1 MDLLKTLLEGK
12 YKMSVGS
19 NEMDKLKKREIEMS
33 RDTTPKALK
42 EILQF
47 KIVYWGP
54 GESGKTT
61 NYFRLREK
69 FNGIVLNK
77 GISIETTDGRTLWQD
92 SIRISFF
99 LNLGEVKFNVIAQ
112 IVTCTGQ
119 ERFLQ
124 TREYVLDGADGVVF
138 VGDSDPDKM
147 EQNKRSFR
155 ELLSFTKKIKV
166 PYVIQLNKR
175 DIEDAIDIGVFK
187 RQLGLPISELYD
199 DGTRV
204 IYPVIALSGENVK
217 ECFEDL
223 IIQVIFNYF
232 KNKLNLI

>member
-1 MDLLKTLLEGK
+1 MDLHKAFLEGK
-12 YKMSVGS
+12 FKMSGGS
-19 NEMDKLKKREIEMS
+19 NGKGKVKKEKTDIS
-33 RDTTPKALK
+33 KDTTSNTLK
-42 EILQF
+42 EVLQF
-47 KIVYWGP
+47 RVVYWGP

-99 LNLGEVKFNVIAQ
+99 INLGDIKFNIIAQ

-138 VGDSDPDKM
+138 VGDSAPEKI

-155 ELLSFTKKIKV
+155 ELISFTKKQKV
-166 PYVIQLNKR
+166 PFVVQLNKR
-175 DIEDAIDIGVFK
+175 DLENAIPVQEFK
-187 RQLGLPISELYD
+187 KQLGLPAIESYE
-199 DGTRV
+199 DGTLV
-204 IYPVIALSGENVK
+204 IYPVIALTGDNVK

-232 KNKLNLI
+232 KYKLNLI

>member
-1 MDLLKTLLEGK
+1 
-12 YKMSVGS
+12 MSVGS
-19 NEMDKLKKREIEMS
+19 NKENDLKQEKEKKNHSILN
-33 RDTTPKALK
+33 RDTTPQTLK

-47 KIVYWGP
+47 RIVYWGP

-99 LNLGEVKFNVIAQ
+99 INLGVVKFNIIAQ

-138 VGDSDPDKM
+138 VGDSDPEKI

-155 ELLSFTKKIKV
+155 ELLSFTKKNKI
-166 PYVIQLNKR
+166 PFVIQLNKR
-175 DIEDAIDIGVFK
+175 DLENAIAIEQFK
-187 RQLGLPISELYD
+187 KQLGLPHCEYYE
-199 DGTRV
+199 DGTQV
-204 IYPVIALSGENVK
+204 VYPTIALTGDNVK
-217 ECFEDL
+217 QCFEDL

-232 KNKLNLI
+232 KNQLNLI

>member
-1 MDLLKTLLEGK
+1 MTIDETKKEK
-12 YKMSVGS
+12 IEIS
-19 NEMDKLKKREIEMS
+19 NNSSKN
-33 RDTTPKALK
+33 PLK
-42 EILQF
+42 EIVQF

-69 FNGIVLNK
+69 FDGIVLNK

-99 LNLGEVKFNVIAQ
+99 VNLGDIKWNIIAQ

-124 TREYVLDGADGVVF
+124 TREYVLDGADGVIF
-138 VGDSDPDKM
+138 VADSDIEKM

-155 ELLSFTKKIKV
+155 ELISFTNETKI

-175 DIEDAIDIGVFK
+175 DIENAISISDFK
-187 RQLGLPISELYD
+187 RLMNLPNFEKYE
-199 DGTRV
+199 DGTQV
-204 IYPVIALSGENVK
+204 IYTTIALQGENVIQ
-217 ECFEDL
+217 CFEDL
-223 IIQVIFNYF
+223 MFQVIINFF
-232 KNKLNLI
+232 MSR